1 MRFPAVNP
9 DAIAKT
15 DEEPDEVPWE
25 DAA

>member
-9 DAIAKT
+9 DAVAEAE
-15 DEEPDEVPWE
+15 EEPDEVPWE

>member
-9 DAIAKT
+9 DAVAEAEVEP
-15 DEEPDEVPWE
+15 EEAPWE